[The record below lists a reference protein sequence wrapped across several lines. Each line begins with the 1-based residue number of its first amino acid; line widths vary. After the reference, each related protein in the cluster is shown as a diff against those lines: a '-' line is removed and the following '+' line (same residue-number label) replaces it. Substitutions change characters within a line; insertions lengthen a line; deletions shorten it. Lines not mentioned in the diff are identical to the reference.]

1 MSGTAEGESAGH
13 CDCNRF
19 DQMVKPHFNY
29 SYDFERGTSARN
41 ITDGRDDFRDRANF
55 NQLM

>member
-29 SYDFERGTSARN
+29 SYDFERGTSERN
-41 ITDGRDDFRDRANF
+41 ITMGGMTSETGRT
-55 NQLM
+55 LTS